1 MLNTAIK
8 GFLLLKIAAKCMCL
22 QNFAK
27 KHVAANGNTYFV
39 RKKLHQKGSFKFLKE
54 SNPGKTGIYMLSSSN
69 AYQYCH

>member
-39 RKKLHQKGSFKFLKE
+39 RKKLHQKGSF
-54 SNPGKTGIYMLSSSN
+54 I
-69 AYQYCH
+69 

>member
-1 MLNTAIK
+1 
-8 GFLLLKIAAKCMCL
+8 MCL

-39 RKKLHQKGSFKFLKE
+39 RKKLHQKGSFNFLKE
-54 SNPGKTGIYMLSSSN
+54 SDPGKTGIYMLSSSN